1 MLDTKQI
8 ISDLPPA
15 SFSDLKPARRFVA
28 LIPPFD
34 INLSALAHRVWELAN
49 ATGSG
54 ILLLGQFDE
63 AQKESKLRRDV
74 ATLSAMLRNE
84 NILVESNVSFGRDWI
99 HLIRNHLHK
108 GDMLV
113 RIAEHKIN
121 SLESQIDSQI
131 YILSDLVSQKDAN
144 SNSNLFLQL
153 ISITGSLAII
163 IGFFMLQVRIIDL
176 TKDGVRT
183 LFLLISLPIG
193 FGLLWAW
200 NSLFG

>member
-15 SFSDLKPARRFVA
+15 SFSDLKPARRFVV

-34 INLSALAHRVWELAN
+34 INLSAFAHRVWELAN
-49 ATGSG
+49 ATGSH

-74 ATLSAMLRNE
+74 TTLSAILKNE
-84 NILVESNVSFGRDWI
+84 SILVESNISFGRDWI

-113 RIAEHKIN
+113 RVAEHKIN
-121 SLESQIDSQI
+121 SLESQIDLQI

-144 SNSNLFLQL
+144 SNLLSQL
-153 ISITGSLAII
+153 TSIAGSLAII
-163 IGFFMLQVRIIDL
+163 VGFFMLQVRIIDL
-176 TKDGVRT
+176 TKDGIRT

-193 FGLLWAW
+193 FGFLWAW

>member
-1 MLDTKQI
+1 
-8 ISDLPPA
+8 
-15 SFSDLKPARRFVA
+15 VV

-34 INLSALAHRVWELAN
+34 INLSAFAHRVWELAN
-49 ATGSG
+49 ATGSH

-74 ATLSAMLRNE
+74 TTLSAILKNE
-84 NILVESNVSFGRDWI
+84 SILVESNISFGRDWI

-113 RIAEHKIN
+113 RVAEHKIN
-121 SLESQIDSQI
+121 SLESQIDLQI

-144 SNSNLFLQL
+144 SNLLSQL
-153 ISITGSLAII
+153 TSIAGSLAII
-163 IGFFMLQVRIIDL
+163 VGFFMLQVRIIDL
-176 TKDGVRT
+176 TKDGIRT

-193 FGLLWAW
+193 FGFLWAW

>member
-15 SFSDLKPARRFVA
+15 SFSDLKPARRLVV

-34 INLSALAHRVWELAN
+34 INLSAFAHRVWELAN
-49 ATGSG
+49 ATGSH
-54 ILLLGQFDE
+54 ILLLGKFDE

-74 ATLSAMLRNE
+74 ATLSAMLKNE
-84 NILVESNVSFGRDWI
+84 SILVESNFSFGRDWI

-108 GDMLV
+108 GDVLV
-113 RIAEHKIN
+113 RVAEHKIN
-121 SLESQIDSQI
+121 YLESQIDSQI
-131 YILSDLVSQKDAN
+131 YILSDLVSQKD
-144 SNSNLFLQL
+144 SNSNLFSQL
-153 ISITGSLAII
+153 TSVAGSLAII
-163 IGFFMLQVRIIDL
+163 VGFFMLQVRIIDL